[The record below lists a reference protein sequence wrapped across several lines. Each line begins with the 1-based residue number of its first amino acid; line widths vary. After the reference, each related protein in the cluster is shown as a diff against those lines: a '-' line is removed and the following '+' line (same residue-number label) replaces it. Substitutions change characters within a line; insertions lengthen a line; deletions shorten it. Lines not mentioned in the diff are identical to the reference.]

1 MIHIYSG
8 EGKGKTTAAIG
19 LAVRA
24 AGAGLRVFFYQFL
37 KNGSSSEIPVLES
50 LKGVNVRCCRNCN
63 KFTKDMNDDEKAAV
77 TAEQNSMLIEIKN
90 IIKAEA
96 ADVIIMDEFIGAYN
110 KQLMDRLFAEVM
122 LKEFPESMELILTG
136 REPSQFLCRVAD
148 YHSEINELKH
158 PFKKGM
164 KSRRGIEY

>member
-24 AGAGLRVFFYQFL
+24 AGAGLRVCFYQFL
-37 KNGSSSEIPVLES
+37 KNGSSSEISILRD
-50 LKGVNVRCCRNCN
+50 LKGVTVRCCRNCN
-63 KFTKDMNDDEKAAV
+63 KFTKDMTDEEKAAV

-90 IIKAEA
+90 IIKASS
-96 ADVIIMDEFIGAYN
+96 ADMIIMDEFIGAYN
-110 KQLMDRLFAEVM
+110 KQLMDCLFAEVM
-122 LKEFPESMELILTG
+122 LKEFPDNMELILTG
-136 REPSQFLCRVAD
+136 RDPSPFICRVAD
-148 YHSEINELKH
+148 YHSQINELKH

-164 KSRRGIEY
+164 SSRRGIEY

>member
-8 EGKGKTTAAIG
+8 EGKGKTTAAVG
-19 LAVRA
+19 MAVRA
-24 AGAGLRVFFYQFL
+24 AGAGLRVCFYQFL
-37 KNGSSSEIPVLES
+37 KNGSSSEISVLKS
-50 LKGVNVRCCRNCN
+50 LKGVTVRCCRNCN
-63 KFTKDMNDDEKAAV
+63 KFTKDMNEEEKAAV

-90 IIKAEA
+90 IIKSEN

-110 KQLMDRLFAEVM
+110 KELIDCFFAEVM
-122 LKEFPESMELILTG
+122 LKEFPSSMELIMTG
-136 REPSQFLCRVAD
+136 REPSSFLCRIAD

-158 PFKKGM
+158 PFQKGI